1 MTCSAKSR
9 CGFWGAAGPAASS
22 QQKTSC
28 RCCTNIFYNN
38 PVICY
43 IHLFHLFWIPQ
54 KNTYLTWFIPY
65 GIIMELW
72 IWDKH
77 GMIHISNSQS
87 LLVGRKHQPGP
98 NRMPRWHLPVFPWIL
113 GDSAIHQPAK
123 ISCSMVMRI
132 DWSRT

>member
-1 MTCSAKSR
+1 M
-9 CGFWGAAGPAASS
+9 ASGVLQVLQPHLS
-22 QQKTSC
+22 KKHRVDAVLISFIITQL
-28 RCCTNIFYNN
+28 Y
-38 PVICY
+38 VISIY
-43 IHLFHLFWIPQ
+43 SIIFHLFWIPQ